1 MVPEG
6 RASEAHGDLLDV
18 KPIADCWGSAGFP
31 RRPLS
36 TPPTA
41 RLPGDRGDDRRVGVV
56 AGPSCLDDDATRGKP
71 RPDVAERA
79 AIIGRNEHVTRRRR
93 LNRNRLSFEL
103 FLVEPD
109 DGEVA
114 AAGGC
119 RSDASGNG
127 ELKPFAGGDPKGC

>member
-56 AGPSCLDDDATRGKP
+56 AGPSCLDDDATRVKP
-71 RPDVAERA
+71 RPDVAEPEPER
-79 AIIGRNEHVTRRRR
+79 RLERRRR
-93 LNRNRLSFEL
+93 G
-103 FLVEPD
+103 VAPD
-109 DGEVA
+109 RGV
-114 AAGGC
+114 GW
-119 RSDASGNG
+119 
-127 ELKPFAGGDPKGC
+127 